1 MIIKDV
7 NDHSIVQ
14 GISHPPNHIQSL
26 KEEIEYLK
34 RQIQPHDSGDIY
46 TTISV
51 LESRVKELSGW
62 LIHNY

>member
-1 MIIKDV
+1 MIMKDV

-34 RQIQPHDSGDIY
+34 RQIQPHDSGHIEKLW
-46 TTISV
+46 V
-51 LESRVKELSGW
+51 ERPAA
-62 LIHNY
+62 